1 MFLEKT
7 LNTSLNKNKQ
17 LPTSKIT
24 MSTAGK
30 TIVLIRLSSV
40 ARIPVYKHIRSLGIR
55 VIVVHPFQNPAFD
68 GCYDDF
74 IVHDTN
80 DIDALES
87 VIANF
92 QEAKGIEQIDAIISF
107 DEYGVYPAAVLSER
121 RNKRSI
127 PLSPTALQATS
138 VKSAFRKFCYAHD
151 INSPACAAIYTPSD
165 DVDAAISRLSFPV
178 VIKPSPGAGSLLT
191 KLCTTATDLKRHAQ
205 YMWSVLNGH
214 PDVKHLNA
222 LGTPVHLL
230 VEEYIG
236 GQEVDID
243 CAIDNGVVK
252 FISISDNFEVQPPY
266 FVESG
271 GVCPSRLGEKEQRA
285 LAELLE
291 SFLKAHGTACHGVLH
306 FEAKYD
312 FDRQKAYV
320 IEVNCR
326 MGSAET
332 HTMILN
338 AYGVQL
344 GECLV
349 RLALGLPLENLTE
362 SSHIAKKHCA
372 SVNIYPKAEGA
383 LKHVA
388 VSFGD
393 KALVDY
399 SISATPGT
407 LVALPPKSFFLL
419 CWMVAQGS
427 NSDEAIANIQRLTG
441 EFVQDIVSAQ

>member
-1 MFLEKT
+1 MTTF
-7 LNTSLNKNKQ
+7 
-17 LPTSKIT
+17 
-24 MSTAGK
+24 GK
-30 TIVLIRLSSV
+30 TIVLIRTSSV

-55 VIVVHPFQNPAFD
+55 IIIVHPFVNPAFE

-80 DIDALES
+80 DIDALEKAIVS
-87 VIANF
+87 FQAENGIAD
-92 QEAKGIEQIDAIISF
+92 IDAILSF

-121 RNKRSI
+121 RNKRAI
-127 PLSPTALQATS
+127 PLSPSALQSTS
-138 VKSAFRKFCYAHD
+138 VKSVFREFCDAHG
-151 INSPACAAIYTPSD
+151 ISSPASVAIHSPTD
-165 DVDAAISRLSFPV
+165 DIDEKIAGLVFPV
-178 VIKPSPGAGSLLT
+178 VIKPSPGAGSLLA
-191 KLCTTATDLKRHAQ
+191 KLCSSPMDLKRHAHF
-205 YMWSVLNGH
+205 MWSVLSGH

-222 LGTPVHLL
+222 LGTPVHLV
-230 VEEYIG
+230 VEEYVG

-243 CAIDNGVVK
+243 CAIENGVVR

-271 GVCPSRLGEKEQRA
+271 GVCPSRLGATEQRA
-285 LAELLE
+285 LVELLE
-291 SFLKAHGTACHGVLH
+291 SFLKAHGSECHGVLH

-332 HTMILN
+332 HTMILG

-349 RLALGLPLENLTE
+349 RLGLGLPLDNLTE
-362 SSHIAKKHCA
+362 DACVVKKHCA

-388 VSFGD
+388 APFGD

-419 CWMVAQGS
+419 CWMVAQGATG
-427 NSDEAIANIQRLTG
+427 DEAVANIHRLTD
-441 EFVQDIVSAQ
+441 EFVQEIVSAQ

>member
-1 MFLEKT
+1 MT
-7 LNTSLNKNKQ
+7 
-17 LPTSKIT
+17 
-24 MSTAGK
+24 TAGK
-30 TIVLIRLSSV
+30 TIVLIRTSSV

-55 VIVVHPFQNPAFD
+55 VIIVHPFQNPAFE

-74 IVHDTN
+74 LVHDTN
-80 DIDALES
+80 DIDALENAI
-87 VIANF
+87 VKF
-92 QEAKGIEQIDAIISF
+92 QEEKGIDTVDAFLSF

-121 RNKRSI
+121 RSKRSI
-127 PLSPTALQATS
+127 PLSPSALQATS
-138 VKSAFRKFCYAHD
+138 VKSAFRTFCYANG
-151 INSPACAAIYTPSD
+151 INSPASAAIYTPTD
-165 DVDAAISRLSFPV
+165 DVDAAIAHIAFPV
-178 VIKPSPGAGSLLT
+178 VIKPSPGAGSLLA
-191 KLCTTATDLKRHAQ
+191 KLCNTVTDLKRHAQ
-205 YMWSVLNGH
+205 YMWSVLSGH

-230 VEEYIG
+230 IEEYIG

-243 CAIDNGVVK
+243 CAIENGVVR

-271 GVCPSRLGEKEQRA
+271 GVCPSRLGEKEQQA
-285 LAELLE
+285 LADLLE
-291 SFLKAHGTACHGVLH
+291 SFLKAHGSSCHGVLH

-312 FDRQKAYV
+312 FERQKAYV

-332 HTMILN
+332 NTMILS

-349 RLALGLPLENLTE
+349 RLGLGLPLENITE
-362 SSHIAKKHCA
+362 TSHIVKKHCA

-419 CWMVAQGS
+419 CWMVAQGT
-427 NSDEAIANIQRLTG
+427 NSDEAIANIRRLTG
-441 EFVQDIVSAQ
+441 EFVQEIVSAQ